1 MTLALAVSVAAAVGA
16 ALRYL
21 VDQVVQHQHDQTVPW
36 GTFVVN
42 ISGSLLLGLLT
53 GLALHHELPAAVTT
67 VLGVGLLGGYTTWS
81 TYLWES
87 LALAETGTI
96 GQAALTVVAT
106 LAAGFAAPGAGRPR
120 ALLCLPARPRH
131 ASTHRVGPG

>member
-21 VDQVVQHQHDQTVPW
+21 VDQVVQHQHDQTFPW
-36 GTFVVN
+36 GTFVIN

-53 GLALHHELPAAVTT
+53 GLALHQELPAAVTT

-96 GQAALTVVAT
+96 GQAALNVVGS
-106 LAAGFAAPGAGRPR
+106 LAAGFAAAGAGMAL
-120 ALLCLPARPRH
+120 ALL
-131 ASTHRVGPG
+131 